1 MPIGDAKVIV
11 SADKPFAI
19 SYLKETKGYAEMPL
33 QLQHEITCLI
43 QHCAVDPTD

>member
-1 MPIGDAKVIV
+1 MARGDDKVIV

-33 QLQHEITCLI
+33 QLQHEISL
-43 QHCAVDPTD
+43 A